1 MKDQQFPLVKCGGV
15 FGHSRML
22 DALLD
27 SVLASGALRAK
38 LSRLEISPAVGRGA
52 HGRAALRIAVA
63 SRVPWRLKTASMRR
77 PRARRPSKR
86 SPCCSHRAAEE
97 VLRSLID
104 NPAFDETH
112 VCLLLE
118 RKDLSGL
125 LLEEISKR
133 KTWRANYRVRLGLAA
148 HPHTPRLIAMRLLR
162 ELHLMDLVRI
172 SLLPTS
178 SMELRRL
185 ADERVLA
192 QLPQLPLGQKLMLA
206 RRGSTRIAAGLVA
219 HGPEQVARVALDNS
233 FLTESQLLKTLA
245 KQALPARIVAAVA
258 KHEKWSKLVNIRVAL
273 LRHPHM
279 PAEHRAGTRAGPA
292 APRDGRFDRAF
303 AASRIRACPVAR
315 GTLTKEI
322 Q

>member
-1 MKDQQFPLVKCGGV
+1 MAHED
-15 FGHSRML
+15 RA
-22 DALLD
+22 DAQAAGAAGLEAISEL
-27 SVLASGALRAK
+27 LASGN
-38 LSRLEISPAVGRGA
+38 
-52 HGRAALRIAVA
+52 
-63 SRVPWRLKTASMRR
+63 
-77 PRARRPSKR
+77 
-86 SPCCSHRAAEE
+86 EE
-97 VLRSLID
+97 ALRSLID

-133 KTWRANYRVRLGLAA
+133 KTWRAVYRVRLGLAA

-172 SLLPTS
+172 SLLPAS

-185 ADERVLA
+185 ADERVLT

-219 HGPEQVARVALDNS
+219 HGPEQAARVALDNP

-245 KQALPARIVAAVA
+245 KESLPERIVAIVA
-258 KHEKWSKLVNIRVAL
+258 KHDKWSKLVNLRVAL
-273 LRHPHM
+273 LRHPHTPPECV
-279 PAEHRAGTRAGPA
+279 PALVPGLPRREIEDLLELSRLPEQVRALLREE
-292 APRDGRFDRAF
+292 
-303 AASRIRACPVAR
+303 
-315 GTLTKEI
+315 LTHK
-322 Q
+322 

>member
-1 MKDQQFPLVKCGGV
+1 MAPEN
-15 FGHSRML
+15 RI
-22 DALLD
+22 DAQ
-27 SVLASGALRAK
+27 
-38 LSRLEISPAVGRGA
+38 
-52 HGRAALRIAVA
+52 AALTAAVETVPVLVA
-63 SRVPWRLKTASMRR
+63 SAS
-77 PRARRPSKR
+77 
-86 SPCCSHRAAEE
+86 EE

-148 HPHTPRLIAMRLLR
+148 HPHTPRLIAMRLMR

-178 SMELRRL
+178 SLELRRI

-219 HGPEQVARVALDNS
+219 DGPEQVARVALDNS

-245 KQALPARIVAAVA
+245 KHALPERIVEVVA
-258 KHEKWSKLVNIRVAL
+258 RHEKWSKLVNIRVAL
-273 LRHPHM
+273 LRHPHV
-279 PAEHRAGTRAGPA
+279 PAEIVPA
-292 APRDGRFDRAF
+292 LVPGLPRHEMEDLIQL
-303 AASRIRACPVAR
+303 SRLPKSVRVQLR
-315 GTLTKEI
+315 EELSQKK
-322 Q
+322 

>member
-1 MKDQQFPLVKCGGV
+1 MA
-15 FGHSRML
+15 SENRI
-22 DALLD
+22 DAQ
-27 SVLASGALRAK
+27 
-38 LSRLEISPAVGRGA
+38 
-52 HGRAALRIAVA
+52 AALTAAVEAVPVLVA
-63 SRVPWRLKTASMRR
+63 SAT
-77 PRARRPSKR
+77 
-86 SPCCSHRAAEE
+86 EE
-97 VLRSLID
+97 ILRSLID

-133 KTWRANYRVRLGLAA
+133 KMWRANYRVRLGLAA
-148 HPHTPRLIAMRLLR
+148 HPHTPRLIAMRLMR

-178 SMELRRL
+178 SMELRRI
-185 ADERVLA
+185 ADERVLG

-245 KQALPARIVAAVA
+245 KQGLPEQIVGAVA
-258 KHEKWSKLVNIRVAL
+258 SHPKWSKLVNIRVAL
-273 LRHPHM
+273 LRHSHT
-279 PAEHRAGTRAGPA
+279 PAERVPALVLDLPRREIEDLMDLSRLHESVRARL
-292 APRDGRFDRAF
+292 REEL
-303 AASRIRACPVAR
+303 AR
-315 GTLTKEI
+315 KKEEI
-322 Q
+322 DKHKLR

>member
-1 MKDQQFPLVKCGGV
+1 MALED
-15 FGHSRML
+15 RA
-22 DALLD
+22 DAQAARTAAREDIPQL
-27 SVLASGALRAK
+27 LASG
-38 LSRLEISPAVGRGA
+38 SED
-52 HGRAALRIAVA
+52 
-63 SRVPWRLKTASMRR
+63 T
-77 PRARRPSKR
+77 
-86 SPCCSHRAAEE
+86 
-97 VLRSLID
+97 LRSLID

-162 ELHLMDLVRI
+162 ELHLMDLVRV

-178 SMELRRL
+178 GMELRRL
-185 ADERVLA
+185 ADERVLT

-219 HGPEQVARVALDNS
+219 HGPEQVTRVALDNS

-245 KQALPARIVAAVA
+245 KQSLPARIVAVVA
-258 KHEKWSKLVNIRVAL
+258 NHDKWSKRVNIRVAL
-273 LRHPHM
+273 LRHPHTPPDRV
-279 PAEHRAGTRAGPA
+279 PALVPGLPRREIEDLLELSRLPENVRAHLREEL
-292 APRDGRFDRAF
+292 
-303 AASRIRACPVAR
+303 
-315 GTLTKEI
+315 TLRKNSDC
-322 Q
+322 

>member
-1 MKDQQFPLVKCGGV
+1 M
-15 FGHSRML
+15 
-22 DALLD
+22 DAEAARSAAVEAIANL
-27 SVLASGALRAK
+27 LASGN
-38 LSRLEISPAVGRGA
+38 
-52 HGRAALRIAVA
+52 
-63 SRVPWRLKTASMRR
+63 
-77 PRARRPSKR
+77 
-86 SPCCSHRAAEE
+86 EE

-104 NPAFDETH
+104 NPIFDETH

-133 KTWRANYRVRLGLAA
+133 KTWRGNYRVRLGLAA
-148 HPHTPRLIAMRLLR
+148 HPHTPRLIAMRLMR

-185 ADERVLA
+185 ADERVLT

-219 HGPEQVARVALDNS
+219 HGPEQVARVALDNP

-245 KQALPARIVAAVA
+245 KEALPARTVAVVA

-273 LRHPHM
+273 LRHPHA
-279 PAEHRAGTRAGPA
+279 PAERVPALVSGLPRREIEDLLALSRLPESVRAHLRRELAHR
-292 APRDGRFDRAF
+292 
-303 AASRIRACPVAR
+303 
-315 GTLTKEI
+315 K
-322 Q
+322 

>member
-1 MKDQQFPLVKCGGV
+1 MAPEN
-15 FGHSRML
+15 RI
-22 DALLD
+22 DAQ
-27 SVLASGALRAK
+27 
-38 LSRLEISPAVGRGA
+38 
-52 HGRAALRIAVA
+52 AALTAAVEAVPVLVA
-63 SRVPWRLKTASMRR
+63 SAS
-77 PRARRPSKR
+77 
-86 SPCCSHRAAEE
+86 ED

-148 HPHTPRLIAMRLLR
+148 HPHTPRLIAMRLMR

-178 SMELRRL
+178 SMELRRI

-219 HGPEQVARVALDNS
+219 DGPEQVARVALDNS

-245 KQALPARIVAAVA
+245 KQALPERIVDAVA
-258 KHEKWSKLVNIRVAL
+258 AHEKWSKLVNIRVAL
-273 LRHPHM
+273 LRHPHAPTERV
-279 PAEHRAGTRAGPA
+279 PALVSGLPRREMEELIELSRLSESVRVHLREELTR
-292 APRDGRFDRAF
+292 
-303 AASRIRACPVAR
+303 
-315 GTLTKEI
+315 KK
-322 Q
+322 

>member
-1 MKDQQFPLVKCGGV
+1 MALEDRDDVRAARTAAHEAILV
-15 FGHSRML
+15 L
-22 DALLD
+22 
-27 SVLASGALRAK
+27 LASG
-38 LSRLEISPAVGRGA
+38 SED
-52 HGRAALRIAVA
+52 
-63 SRVPWRLKTASMRR
+63 
-77 PRARRPSKR
+77 
-86 SPCCSHRAAEE
+86 

-133 KTWRANYRVRLGLAA
+133 KTWRAIYRVRLGLAA

-172 SLLPTS
+172 SLLTTS

-185 ADERVLA
+185 ADERVLT

-206 RRGSTRIAAGLVA
+206 RRGSTRIAAGLVV

-245 KQALPARIVAAVA
+245 KVALPARIVAAVA
-258 KHEKWSKLVNIRVAL
+258 GHDKWSKLVNVRVAL
-273 LRHPHM
+273 LRHPHTPPDCV
-279 PAEHRAGTRAGPA
+279 PALVPGL
-292 APRDGRFDRAF
+292 PRRDIEDLLALSRLPEYVRDRLHEE
-303 AASRIRACPVAR
+303 
-315 GTLTKEI
+315 LTIGKK